1 MAITETKTKYGQV
14 HGVQKDGYTVFR
26 GVPYAKPPVGEKRF
40 CPPEEPEC
48 WEGVYEADHFGC
60 VCPQTEH
67 EPDSFYGKEFY
78 LDPEFGMKQ
87 SEDCLYLNIW
97 TPANTVDEKLPVAF
111 WIHGGAFMHG
121 FSHESEFDGAAY
133 CERGVILV
141 TINYRLGAFGFL
153 AHPWLSEE
161 SGVGRSGNYA
171 ILDQIAALKWVKE
184 NIAAFGGDPEN
195 ITVFGQSAG
204 CMSVQT
210 LISSPLTENW
220 ISKAIFQSAGGYD
233 TGLNRDMPLSEAET
247 IGQEFVE
254 LSGAKSLEELR
265 AIPAEKIVELQ
276 EEFGRVN
283 PSRMLSFVPNIDDYL
298 LTCGYNEAVTERK
311 IKDIPYMLGSTADDI
326 GVFPEMKEKGEHG
339 GIYKG
344 CINWSLAL
352 EKLGRK
358 PAYVYYF
365 TRALL
370 GDDAGAF
377 HSSELW
383 YMFGTLG
390 RSWRPKTEGDYA
402 LSKEMMDDW
411 TNFMKTGNPNAEG
424 KDDWK
429 PCTKDDPY
437 VQVLDVRE

>member
-1 MAITETKTKYGQV
+1 MIRQTKTENGLV
-14 HGVQKDGYTVFR
+14 RGIEAADPRITAFR
-26 GVPYAKPPVGEKRF
+26 GVPFAAPPTGKNRWRAPQPCEN
-40 CPPEEPEC
+40 
-48 WEGVYEADHFGC
+48 WEGVKDCARFAPISVQDTPGIG
-60 VCPQTEH
+60 
-67 EPDSFYGKEFY
+67 DSLYNREWHV
-78 LDPEFGMKQ
+78 DQDVPMD
-87 SEDCLYLNIW
+87 EDCLYLNIW

-184 NIAAFGGDPEN
+184 NIAAFGGDSEN

-210 LISSPLTENW
+210 LVSSPLTENW

-233 TGLNRDMPLSEAET
+233 TGLNRDMLLSEAET

-265 AIPAEKIVELQ
+265 AIPAEQIVELQ

>member
-14 HGVQKDGYTVFR
+14 HGVQKDGYTVFC

-40 CPPEEPEC
+40 CPPEEPAC
-48 WEGVYEADHFGC
+48 WEGVYKADHFGC

-210 LISSPLTENW
+210 LVSSPLTENW

-276 EEFGRVN
+276 EEFG
-283 PSRMLSFVPNIDDYL
+283 P
-298 LTCGYNEAVTERK
+298 RK
-311 IKDIPYMLGSTADDI
+311 SI
-326 GVFPEMKEKGEHG
+326 E
-339 GIYKG
+339 
-344 CINWSLAL
+344 
-352 EKLGRK
+352 
-358 PAYVYYF
+358 
-365 TRALL
+365 
-370 GDDAGAF
+370 
-377 HSSELW
+377 
-383 YMFGTLG
+383 
-390 RSWRPKTEGDYA
+390 
-402 LSKEMMDDW
+402 
-411 TNFMKTGNPNAEG
+411 NAELRTEHRQSSA
-424 KDDWK
+424 D
-429 PCTKDDPY
+429 
-437 VQVLDVRE
+437 LRL

>member
-40 CPPEEPEC
+40 CPPEEPAC
-48 WEGVYEADHFGC
+48 WEGVYKADHFGC

-141 TINYRLGAFGFL
+141 AINYRLGAFGFL

-161 SGVGRSGNYA
+161 SGAGRSGNYA

-210 LISSPLTENW
+210 LVSSPLTENW
-220 ISKAIFQSAGGYD
+220 I
-233 TGLNRDMPLSEAET
+233 
-247 IGQEFVE
+247 
-254 LSGAKSLEELR
+254 R
-265 AIPAEKIVELQ
+265 APAATT
-276 EEFGRVN
+276 
-283 PSRMLSFVPNIDDYL
+283 PD
-298 LTCGYNEAVTERK
+298 
-311 IKDIPYMLGSTADDI
+311 
-326 GVFPEMKEKGEHG
+326 
-339 GIYKG
+339 
-344 CINWSLAL
+344 
-352 EKLGRK
+352 
-358 PAYVYYF
+358 
-365 TRALL
+365 
-370 GDDAGAF
+370 
-377 HSSELW
+377 
-383 YMFGTLG
+383 
-390 RSWRPKTEGDYA
+390 
-402 LSKEMMDDW
+402 
-411 TNFMKTGNPNAEG
+411 
-424 KDDWK
+424 
-429 PCTKDDPY
+429 
-437 VQVLDVRE
+437 

>member
-1 MAITETKTKYGQV
+1 MRVFITVIRNGKGIFTYGNYRDKNKIWTGSWCAKRRLHGIPRRSVRKAAGRRKTV
-14 HGVQKDGYTVFR
+14 L
-26 GVPYAKPPVGEKRF
+26 
-40 CPPEEPEC
+40 PPEEPEC

-233 TGLNRDMPLSEAET
+233 TGLNRDMLLSEAEM

-276 EEFGRVN
+276 EEFDRVN
-283 PSRMLSFVPNIDDYL
+283 PSRMLSFVPNIDNHL
-298 LTCGYNEAVTERK
+298 LTCGYNDAVTEGK

-339 GIYKG
+339 ASIRDASTG
-344 CINWSLAL
+344 AL
-352 EKLGRK
+352 RWKNSEENRLT
-358 PAYVYYF
+358 F
-365 TRALL
+365 TT
-370 GDDAGAF
+370 
-377 HSSELW
+377 S
-383 YMFGTLG
+383 
-390 RSWRPKTEGDYA
+390 PV
-402 LSKEMMDDW
+402 
-411 TNFMKTGNPNAEG
+411 
-424 KDDWK
+424 
-429 PCTKDDPY
+429 PC
-437 VQVLDVRE
+437 

>member
-40 CPPEEPEC
+40 CPPEEPAC
-48 WEGVYEADHFGC
+48 WEGVYKADHFGC

-97 TPANTVDEKLPVAF
+97 TPANT
-111 WIHGGAFMHG
+111 
-121 FSHESEFDGAAY
+121 
-133 CERGVILV
+133 
-141 TINYRLGAFGFL
+141 
-153 AHPWLSEE
+153 WLSEE

-210 LISSPLTENW
+210 LVSSPLTENW

-247 IGQEFVE
+247 IGQEFIE

-283 PSRMLSFVPNIDDYL
+283 PSRMLSFVPNIDNHL
-298 LTCGYNEAVTERK
+298 LTCGYNDAVTEGK

-344 CINWSLAL
+344 CINWSIAL

-411 TNFMKTGNPNAEG
+411 TNFMKTG
-424 KDDWK
+424 
-429 PCTKDDPY
+429 T
-437 VQVLDVRE
+437 QREKTTGNHAQRTTRMCRCWM

>member
-40 CPPEEPEC
+40 CPPEEPAC
-48 WEGVYEADHFGC
+48 WEGVYKADHFGC

-78 LDPEFGMKQ
+78 LDPEFGMNQ

-276 EEFGRVN
+276 E
-283 PSRMLSFVPNIDDYL
+283 
-298 LTCGYNEAVTERK
+298 
-311 IKDIPYMLGSTADDI
+311 
-326 GVFPEMKEKGEHG
+326 
-339 GIYKG
+339 
-344 CINWSLAL
+344 
-352 EKLGRK
+352 
-358 PAYVYYF
+358 
-365 TRALL
+365 
-370 GDDAGAF
+370 
-377 HSSELW
+377 
-383 YMFGTLG
+383 
-390 RSWRPKTEGDYA
+390 
-402 LSKEMMDDW
+402 
-411 TNFMKTGNPNAEG
+411 
-424 KDDWK
+424 
-429 PCTKDDPY
+429 
-437 VQVLDVRE
+437 

>member
-1 MAITETKTKYGQV
+1 MIFLFGVRNFHPVFGGNSQTGKSCRKPLDKSKRGNYNDLTIKLTQTKREVRDKMSLQHCLV
-14 HGVQKDGYTVFR
+14 PVSYTHLDV
-26 GVPYAKPPVGEKRF
+26 YKR
-40 CPPEEPEC
+40 
-48 WEGVYEADHFGC
+48 
-60 VCPQTEH
+60 Q
-67 EPDSFYGKEFY
+67 
-78 LDPEFGMKQ
+78 
-87 SEDCLYLNIW
+87 
-97 TPANTVDEKLPVAF
+97 
-111 WIHGGAFMHG
+111 FMHG

-283 PSRMLSFVPNIDDYL
+283 PSRMLSFVPNIDNHL
-298 LTCGYNEAVTERK
+298 LTCGYNDAVTEGK

-344 CINWSLAL
+344 CILSLI
-352 EKLGRK
+352 
-358 PAYVYYF
+358 
-365 TRALL
+365 
-370 GDDAGAF
+370 
-377 HSSELW
+377 HI
-383 YMFGTLG
+383 
-390 RSWRPKTEGDYA
+390 
-402 LSKEMMDDW
+402 
-411 TNFMKTGNPNAEG
+411 
-424 KDDWK
+424 
-429 PCTKDDPY
+429 
-437 VQVLDVRE
+437 

>member
-1 MAITETKTKYGQV
+1 
-14 HGVQKDGYTVFR
+14 
-26 GVPYAKPPVGEKRF
+26 
-40 CPPEEPEC
+40 
-48 WEGVYEADHFGC
+48 
-60 VCPQTEH
+60 
-67 EPDSFYGKEFY
+67 
-78 LDPEFGMKQ
+78 
-87 SEDCLYLNIW
+87 
-97 TPANTVDEKLPVAF
+97 
-111 WIHGGAFMHG
+111 MHG

-210 LISSPLTENW
+210 LVSSPLTENW

-233 TGLNRDMPLSEAET
+233 TGLNRDMPLSEAE
-247 IGQEFVE
+247 
-254 LSGAKSLEELR
+254 
-265 AIPAEKIVELQ
+265 
-276 EEFGRVN
+276 
-283 PSRMLSFVPNIDDYL
+283 
-298 LTCGYNEAVTERK
+298 

>member
-1 MAITETKTKYGQV
+1 
-14 HGVQKDGYTVFR
+14 
-26 GVPYAKPPVGEKRF
+26 
-40 CPPEEPEC
+40 
-48 WEGVYEADHFGC
+48 
-60 VCPQTEH
+60 
-67 EPDSFYGKEFY
+67 
-78 LDPEFGMKQ
+78 MK
-87 SEDCLYLNIW
+87 
-97 TPANTVDEKLPVAF
+97 KLP
-111 WIHGGAFMHG
+111 
-121 FSHESEFDGAAY
+121 
-133 CERGVILV
+133 
-141 TINYRLGAFGFL
+141 
-153 AHPWLSEE
+153 
-161 SGVGRSGNYA
+161 
-171 ILDQIAALKWVKE
+171 QI
-184 NIAAFGGDPEN
+184 
-195 ITVFGQSAG
+195 
-204 CMSVQT
+204 
-210 LISSPLTENW
+210 
-220 ISKAIFQSAGGYD
+220 
-233 TGLNRDMPLSEAET
+233 SEAEYEVMKAVWRQSPAGT
-247 IGQEFVE
+247 NEIVERILPVTDWQPNTVHTLLKRLVKKGVLDYRKRGRMFEYFPLISEEEYLGQKSKSFLEQYFGGSIMPLFASYLEEEDV
-254 LSGAKSLEELR
+254 SGEELEELR

-283 PSRMLSFVPNIDDYL
+283 PSRMLSFVPNIDNHL
-298 LTCGYNEAVTERK
+298 LTCGYNDAVTEGK

-344 CINWSLAL
+344 CINWSIAL

-437 VQVLDVRE
+437 VQVLDVRK

>member
-1 MAITETKTKYGQV
+1 
-14 HGVQKDGYTVFR
+14 
-26 GVPYAKPPVGEKRF
+26 
-40 CPPEEPEC
+40 
-48 WEGVYEADHFGC
+48 
-60 VCPQTEH
+60 
-67 EPDSFYGKEFY
+67 
-78 LDPEFGMKQ
+78 
-87 SEDCLYLNIW
+87 
-97 TPANTVDEKLPVAF
+97 
-111 WIHGGAFMHG
+111 
-121 FSHESEFDGAAY
+121 
-133 CERGVILV
+133 
-141 TINYRLGAFGFL
+141 
-153 AHPWLSEE
+153 
-161 SGVGRSGNYA
+161 
-171 ILDQIAALKWVKE
+171 
-184 NIAAFGGDPEN
+184 
-195 ITVFGQSAG
+195 
-204 CMSVQT
+204 MSVQT
-210 LISSPLTENW
+210 LVSSPLTENW

-233 TGLNRDMPLSEAET
+233 TGLNRDMLLSEAEM

-283 PSRMLSFVPNIDDYL
+283 PSRMLSFVPNIDNHL
-298 LTCGYNEAVTERK
+298 LTCGYNDAVTEGK

-370 GDDAGAF
+370 GDNAGAF

-437 VQVLDVRE
+437 VQVLDVRK